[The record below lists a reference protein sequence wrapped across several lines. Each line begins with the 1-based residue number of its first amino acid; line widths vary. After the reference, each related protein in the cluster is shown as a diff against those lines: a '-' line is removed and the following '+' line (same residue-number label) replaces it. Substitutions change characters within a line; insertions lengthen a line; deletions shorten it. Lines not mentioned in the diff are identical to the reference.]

1 MATEKAASFEELA
14 KLATDFVTARKGFWD
29 HAAWTDFLSNVQTK
43 GFDISE
49 EMQSSLGELLEA
61 IKRFYGAAGSTESIE
76 KAMSAVINDSVAFV
90 ERHNGV
96 WGHPEWE
103 DFVKTVRQNTHSLSE
118 GATEYLGGM
127 LESMKVFYQ
136 LSPVGVVQK
145 RVSAARAGSSAAT
158 APALETE
165 KKAETKSAAAK
176 APAETKSA
184 AAKAPA
190 ETKSAVAKAPAETKP
205 AAAKAPAETKPAAA
219 KAPAE
224 TKPAAAKAP
233 AETKP
238 AAAKAPAETNVVP
251 KPSPKVSDTPDDL
264 TAIDGI
270 GPTLA
275 KKLNAAGILS
285 YAQLA
290 ALTDDDIENLEKNVI
305 RFSGRVRR
313 DDWVGQAKKLSQN
326 Q

>member
-176 APAETKSA
+176 APAETK
-184 AAKAPA
+184 
-190 ETKSAVAKAPAETKP
+190 
-205 AAAKAPAETKPAAA
+205 
-219 KAPAE
+219 
-224 TKPAAAKAP
+224 
-233 AETKP
+233 P